1 MRRRTLAAALCG
13 VVALPAASRAQPAD
27 RVRRLGILTAIAA
40 DDHPGL
46 AALREGLRALGW
58 NEGRNLLI
66 DLRSTDADPRRA
78 DALARELVER
88 RPDVL
93 VGHTL
98 AATVALK
105 KQTGTLPIVGVVVAD
120 PVGGGLVGSLARPDG
135 NVTGF
140 INFEPSIGGKWL
152 ELLGEVVPG
161 LRRVG
166 FMFNPATS
174 TVAEYLRSVQGAAWS
189 LGIEIVLS
197 PVRSETEIEAV
208 IGALGGTPGTGL
220 IVPPDVFLST
230 HDVRVVDLAAKHRLP
245 VMYAYRRWA
254 ARGGLMVYGIDP
266 VDLFRRA
273 APYVDRL
280 FKGAHVAELPMQ
292 YPTRFEFAIN
302 LRTAKALGI
311 TVPPTLLARADE
323 VIE

>member
-1 MRRRTLAAALCG
+1 MRRRTLAAALG
-13 VVALPAASRAQPAD
+13 GALALPAAGRAQPGE
-27 RVRRLGILTAIAA
+27 RVRRVGILAAIAA
-40 DDHPGL
+40 DGHPGL
-46 AALREGLRALGW
+46 AALREGLQVLGW
-58 NEGRNLLI
+58 IEGRNILF
-66 DLRSTDADPRRA
+66 DLRSTDADPGRA
-78 DALARELVER
+78 DALAMELVGR

-105 KQTGTLPIVGVVVAD
+105 KQTGTLPIVGIALAD
-120 PVGGGLVGSLARPDG
+120 PVGSGLVDSLARPDG

-140 INFEPSIGGKWL
+140 VNFEPSIGGKWL

-174 TVAEYLRSVQGAAWS
+174 TVAEYLRSVQGASRS
-189 LGIEIVLS
+189 LGIEIVVS
-197 PVRSETEIEAV
+197 PVRSESEIETI

-230 HDVRVVDLAAKHRLP
+230 NDARVVDLAAKHRLP
-245 VMYAYRRWA
+245 TMYAYRRWA
-254 ARGGLMVYGIDP
+254 ARGGLMVYGIDT
-266 VDLFRRA
+266 VDLFHRA

-280 FKGAHVAELPMQ
+280 LRGAHVAELPVQ
-292 YPTRFEFAIN
+292 YPTKFEFAIN
-302 LRTAKALGI
+302 LGTANALGVKI
-311 TVPPTLLARADE
+311 SPALLARADE